1 MRLAGGPMTGTLRVG
16 DTVQVITGKNR
27 GKQGRV
33 IAVDADRVRVDK
45 VQMQK
50 VHLKPGRKAARAG
63 GILER
68 EGFIHRSNVMLVD
81 PGTGKPRRVRNTR
94 ADGQRVRV
102 FAESGAQVPEP
113 ARNRATQ

>member
-1 MRLAGGPMTGTLRVG
+1 MARILRVG
-16 DTVQVITGKNR
+16 DTVQVITGKYR

-50 VHLKPGRKAARAG
+50 LHLKPGRKAARGG

-68 EGFIHRSNVMLVD
+68 EGYIHQSNVMLVD
-81 PGTGKPRRVRNTR
+81 PGTGQPSRLRNRRE
-94 ADGQRVRV
+94 DGRRVRV
-102 FAESGAQVPEP
+102 FAKSGAQVPEP
-113 ARNRATQ
+113 ARK

>member
-1 MRLAGGPMTGTLRVG
+1 MARILRVG

-27 GKQGRV
+27 GKQGKV

-50 VHLKPGRKAARAG
+50 LHLKPGRKAARGG

-68 EGFIHRSNVMLVD
+68 EGYIHQSNVMLVD
-81 PGTGKPRRVRNTR
+81 PGTGKPSRIRNRVE
-94 ADGQRVRV
+94 DGRRVRV
-102 FAESGAQVPEP
+102 FAKSGARVPEP
-113 ARNRATQ
+113 ARK